1 MAMKKTEV
9 AKRRTVRLQTNA
21 DARRFLARLINAT
34 WQGRLSTDEG
44 RALSY
49 MVATLAKIN
58 DAAIE
63 DRLAA
68 MEAQLATITKE
79 ADHEHSETID

>member
-1 MAMKKTEV
+1 MKKTEA
-9 AKRRTVRLQTNA
+9 AKRRTVKLATNA
-21 DARRFLARLINAT
+21 DCRRFMARLINAA
-34 WQGRLSTDEG
+34 WQGRISTDEG

-49 MVATLAKIN
+49 MVATLAKVN

-68 MEAQLATITKE
+68 MEAQLETITKDA
-79 ADHEHSETID
+79 ADEHSETID

>member
-1 MAMKKTEV
+1 MKKTEV

-21 DARRFLARLINAT
+21 DARRFLARVVNAT

-44 RALSY
+44 RALCY
-49 MVATLAKIN
+49 MVGVLAKIN

-68 MEAQLATITKE
+68 MESQLEKITKE
-79 ADHEHSETID
+79 ADHEHDEETD